1 MFVFVN
7 SSRFATRVNQMSC
20 NREKTDG
27 ETKKSKRKCFF
38 NKNVFDLKTSF
49 SGVSFVEKH
58 EGNKWRYKSFCFIF
72 LISPEL
78 NTIKLVISYKTLFK

>member
-1 MFVFVN
+1 
-7 SSRFATRVNQMSC
+7 MSC

-49 SGVSFVEKH
+49 SGVSFVEKY
-58 EGNKWRYKSFCFIF
+58 EGNK
-72 LISPEL
+72 
-78 NTIKLVISYKTLFK
+78 